1 MRILIVG
8 AIGAAALVYL
18 AIKFFPIKATY
29 IYILWGIGLG
39 VYLLFLLSG
48 QFVLLLIDVVLLVA
62 FAFFTKVTTG

>member
-8 AIGAAALVYL
+8 VIGAAALFYL

-48 QFVLLLIDVVLLVA
+48 WFVLLLIDVILLVA